1 MREKQEK
8 FSRSDGRRSQT
19 GTTSP
24 ENIPGIIHLK
34 SQKFCD
40 KSEVLSQIEV
50 SIEEVLEH
58 IDKLNSNESPGPDGI
73 HPEVLKE
80 LRYKIA
86 ELLAV
91 VAMNARKSPMSAA
104 MGTVC
109 TPRTAISASFTMVQD
124 HKREDHVHGLVLWA
138 PDIYECDR
146 QPCGNSTC
154 KNTVGSRNCLCFP
167 AFELTHS
174 NDCMDESHTQSLLC
188 GHESQVSHSHCCVDV
203 RVRYLSHGCVDMK
216 YIDECS
222 SLVGQVC
229 WNGQC
234 INSIGSFQCL
244 CQEGFDRTLDGK
256 NCVKSEMSSLVI
268 QVNNMSWEDVTVV
281 VSARPLFELLDGNV
295 VFFWFKCGPGS
306 KQRFVQD
313 RQR

>member
-1 MREKQEK
+1 MA
-8 FSRSDGRRSQT
+8 
-19 GTTSP
+19 
-24 ENIPGIIHLK
+24 H
-34 SQKFCD
+34 
-40 KSEVLSQIEV
+40 
-50 SIEEVLEH
+50 H
-58 IDKLNSNESPGPDGI
+58 
-73 HPEVLKE
+73 
-80 LRYKIA
+80 
-86 ELLAV
+86 
-91 VAMNARKSPMSAA
+91 
-104 MGTVC
+104 
-109 TPRTAISASFTMVQD
+109 
-124 HKREDHVHGLVLWA
+124 
-138 PDIYECDR
+138 
-146 QPCGNSTC
+146 
-154 KNTVGSRNCLCFP
+154 
-167 AFELTHS
+167 
-174 NDCMDESHTQSLLC
+174 
-188 GHESQVSHSHCCVDV
+188 
-203 RVRYLSHGCVDMK
+203 
-216 YIDECS
+216 IDECS

>member
-1 MREKQEK
+1 M
-8 FSRSDGRRSQT
+8 
-19 GTTSP
+19 
-24 ENIPGIIHLK
+24 
-34 SQKFCD
+34 
-40 KSEVLSQIEV
+40 
-50 SIEEVLEH
+50 
-58 IDKLNSNESPGPDGI
+58 
-73 HPEVLKE
+73 
-80 LRYKIA
+80 
-86 ELLAV
+86 
-91 VAMNARKSPMSAA
+91 
-104 MGTVC
+104 
-109 TPRTAISASFTMVQD
+109 
-124 HKREDHVHGLVLWA
+124 
-138 PDIYECDR
+138 DIYECDR

-154 KNTVGSRNCLCFP
+154 KNAVGSHNCLCFP
-167 AFELTHS
+167 GFELTHS

-203 RVRYLSHGCVDMK
+203 RVRYLCHGCVDMK
-216 YIDECS
+216 DIDECS

-295 VFFWFKCGPGS
+295 VFWFKWLWSWIKTEICSGQT
-306 KQRFVQD
+306 K
-313 RQR
+313 

>member
-8 FSRSDGRRSQT
+8 FSRSG
-19 GTTSP
+19 
-24 ENIPGIIHLK
+24 
-34 SQKFCD
+34 D

-91 VAMNARKSPMSAA
+91 GCNECQEIPN
-104 MGTVC
+104 VC
-109 TPRTAISASFTMVQD
+109 SHGNCVYTEDSYICIFHNGSRPQERRPCAWVRRPVGCSLLLVNRFKPFTKEV
-124 HKREDHVHGLVLWA
+124 RVLWA

-154 KNTVGSRNCLCFP
+154 KNTVGSHNCLCFP

-188 GHESQVSHSHCCVDV
+188 GHESQD
-203 RVRYLSHGCVDMK
+203 
-216 YIDECS
+216 IDECS

-234 INSIGSFQCL
+234 IKALAPSSAYARKGL
-244 CQEGFDRTLDGK
+244 TGPWMGRT
-256 NCVKSEMSSLVI
+256 VSESEMSSLVI

>member
-1 MREKQEK
+1 M
-8 FSRSDGRRSQT
+8 
-19 GTTSP
+19 
-24 ENIPGIIHLK
+24 
-34 SQKFCD
+34 
-40 KSEVLSQIEV
+40 SEVLSQIEV

-124 HKREDHVHGLVLWA
+124 HKREDHVHGL
-138 PDIYECDR
+138 DIYECDR

-154 KNTVGSRNCLCFP
+154 KNTVGSHNCLCFP

-188 GHESQVSHSHCCVDV
+188 GHESQD
-203 RVRYLSHGCVDMK
+203 
-216 YIDECS
+216 IDECS

-234 INSIGSFQCL
+234 IKALAPSSAYARKGL
-244 CQEGFDRTLDGK
+244 TGPWMGRT
-256 NCVKSEMSSLVI
+256 VSESEMSSLVI